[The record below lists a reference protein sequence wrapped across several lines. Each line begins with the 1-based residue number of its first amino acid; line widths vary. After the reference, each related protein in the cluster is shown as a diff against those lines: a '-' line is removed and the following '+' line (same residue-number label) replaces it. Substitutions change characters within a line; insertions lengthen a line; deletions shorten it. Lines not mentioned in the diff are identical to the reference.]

1 MKKSLLTVLTVTVF
15 FISFAH
21 AQTKNSELE
30 KNLTA
35 QRTQNSFKIDG
46 ELNEG
51 DWMQAPIA
59 TDFVQNQPNP
69 GINPT
74 QKSEVKVLYDNTA
87 IYVSAVLYDENPKE
101 IPQELSQRDN
111 LGNTD
116 WFGIFLNPY
125 GDGINGVSFIL
136 TPAGVQIKVGWLN

>member
-1 MKKSLLTVLTVTVF
+1 MKKSLLTVLAVTVF

-101 IPQELSQRDN
+101 IPQELSLMHSILCLEKMKVGMLFGKVKRN
-111 LGNTD
+111 L
-116 WFGIFLNPY
+116 L
-125 GDGINGVSFIL
+125 
-136 TPAGVQIKVGWLN
+136 IKVGWLN